1 MSAYGFD
8 RSKFMNDVTS
18 EMLKTPVAKETLG
31 QAAKD
36 IGNWDVRGL
45 VKTLDSGV
53 KEQMDNEFRK
63 LYSSLPSTFLKESM
77 VRFVIFTNMLVKKGL
92 QKYGITVDDP
102 NFEERLPESAMN
114 MGNLIIVLNKALE
127 DPEVKQSFDQFNQT
141 LGKLLEEFMK
151 TATFVIEEFK
161 PALMQQGNE
170 LVQYAGEMGQA
181 SGEALVKGGMSALG
195 TLPVIGQAVN
205 VARLNAAMGP
215 LQAKGIKSINMAS
228 NLLDKFIKVQQNI
241 EPKVLNA
248 ALPALQAQQQGKQ
261 LLDNLQKHTSK
272 LNTVNNQV

>member
-18 EMLKTPVAKETLG
+18 EVLKTPVAQETLG

-77 VRFVIFTNMLVKKGL
+77 VRFVIFTNILVKKGL

-114 MGNLIIVLNKALE
+114 MGNMIIVLNKALE

-151 TATFVIEEFK
+151 GIE
-161 PALMQQGNE
+161 
-170 LVQYAGEMGQA
+170 
-181 SGEALVKGGMSALG
+181 
-195 TLPVIGQAVN
+195 
-205 VARLNAAMGP
+205 AA
-215 LQAKGIKSINMAS
+215 
-228 NLLDKFIKVQQNI
+228 
-241 EPKVLNA
+241 
-248 ALPALQAQQQGKQ
+248 
-261 LLDNLQKHTSK
+261 TSK
-272 LNTVNNQV
+272 VAPTSLV

>member
-1 MSAYGFD
+1 MSTYGFD
-8 RSKFMNDVTS
+8 RAKFMNDVTS
-18 EMLKTPVAKETLG
+18 ELLKTPVAKETLG

-45 VKTLDSGV
+45 AKTLDNGV

-63 LYSSLPSTFLKESM
+63 LYSTLPSTFLKESLIQ
-77 VRFVIFTNMLVKKGL
+77 FVIFTNTLIKKGL
-92 QKYGITVDDP
+92 QEYGITVDDP

-114 MGNLIIVLNKALE
+114 MGNMIIILNKALE

-195 TLPVIGQAVN
+195 TLPVIGPAVN

-241 EPKVLNA
+241 EPKVLNTA
-248 ALPALQAQQQGKQ
+248 KPALEAQQKGKQ
-261 LLDNLQKHTSK
+261 LIDNIQKHTNK
-272 LNTVNNQV
+272 LENIA